1 MSRRKKKTDGQVIDE
16 SLMKMQKYLERKG
29 IASSKFELERKTVI
43 QILGK
48 APNGGERLI
57 VPELREKYGSDTI
70 ELDDSFQMFMP
81 FILQGTI
88 IMDSDMVKYYEEYE
102 VYDVTDTKFSLR
114 INDYI
119 KMGKV
124 FALVMKIDVKSI
136 TKIAPIYTY
145 SYQYENVM
153 DFFVKPYK
161 KVVDTYF
168 SKYEKSALIE
178 PLIPF

>member
-81 FILQGTI
+81 FI
-88 IMDSDMVKYYEEYE
+88 
-102 VYDVTDTKFSLR
+102 R
-114 INDYI
+114 IW
-119 KMGKV
+119 
-124 FALVMKIDVKSI
+124 
-136 TKIAPIYTY
+136 
-145 SYQYENVM
+145 
-153 DFFVKPYK
+153 
-161 KVVDTYF
+161 
-168 SKYEKSALIE
+168 
-178 PLIPF
+178 